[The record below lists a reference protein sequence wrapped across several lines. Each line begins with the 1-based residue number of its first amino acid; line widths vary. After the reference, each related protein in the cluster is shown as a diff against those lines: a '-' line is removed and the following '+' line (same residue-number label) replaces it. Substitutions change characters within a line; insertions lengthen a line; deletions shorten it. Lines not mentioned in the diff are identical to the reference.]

1 MTFIRIATLIG
12 VCAGVLALGA
22 TAMPAL
28 SQDTKVPMVEEMS
41 DCPVTGD
48 DSMMADEAME
58 GGATSEVSMAADSMS
73 DDAMSSEDTMKQ
85 DCPPPDCNEMMAKDD
100 AMADDAMADDA
111 MADDAMAGPMEGC
124 DPMATDDKTME
135 SDG

>member
-12 VCAGVLALGA
+12 VCAGALALGA
-22 TAMPAL
+22 TAMPVL
-28 SQDTKVPMVEEMS
+28 SQDTEEPMVEEMS
-41 DCPVTGD
+41 DCPVIGD

-58 GGATSEVSMAADSMS
+58 GGAMNEDSMAADSMNG
-73 DDAMSSEDTMKQ
+73 DAMTSDETMLE
-85 DCPPPDCNEMMAKDD
+85 DCPPPDCNEMTAKDD

-111 MADDAMAGPMEGC
+111 MADDAMAEPMEGC
-124 DPMATDDKTME
+124 EPMATEDKTME